1 MIMKWWNAKGRI
13 SAYLDNAIPVAERQ
27 AMRQHL
33 NVCRD
38 CALESKEQLRL
49 RRALGSL
56 PARIPPVDL
65 ALRLR
70 VGASR
75 AKAEVRGPGRWP
87 RFRSRLSLALDNLM
101 RPLAL
106 PAAGGLCSA
115 IFLFSALVPAFMPTY
130 AMARTVSP
138 WDPPTMLITEPMVKY
153 MAPIA
158 FGGDA
163 VVDVNVDDHG
173 CILGY
178 SIVSSTGPDN
188 EQLRHSI
195 ESNLVFTEFWPAT
208 AFGVPVAGTIRI
220 SYRSPAGIDVKG

>member
-1 MIMKWWNAKGRI
+1 MA
-13 SAYLDNAIPVAERQ
+13 AEERQ

-33 NVCRD
+33 TVCRR
-38 CALESKEQLRL
+38 CALESGEQQKL
-49 RRALGSL
+49 RRTLRSL
-56 PARIPPVDL
+56 PRKNPPPDL

-70 VGASR
+70 VAAFR
-75 AKAEVRGPGRWP
+75 ARAEMQGPGRWQ
-87 RFRSRLSLALDNLM
+87 RLRDRLSLGLENLM

-115 IFLFSALVPAFMPTY
+115 VVLFSSLLPTFMPTY
-130 AMARTVSP
+130 AMARTVSAF
-138 WDPPTMLITEPMVKY
+138 DPPTMLITEPMVKY

-173 CILGY
+173 YIFGY
-178 SIVSSTGPDN
+178 TIVSSSDSDK
-188 EQLRHSI
+188 EQLRRAI
-195 ESNLVFTEFWPAT
+195 ENNLVFTEFWPAT

-220 SYRSPAGIDVKG
+220 SYRSAAGIDVKG